1 MNHLFHHE
9 MAPVGDWSLAVLIL
23 VIWVLLGG
31 LVARIAF
38 AVLTRWASKA
48 HFQFT
53 NMFVRALPV
62 PIYVLVIITGF
73 MVSVKNA
80 PFLDSDV
87 QILFHWLHIALFV
100 AFIYLAD
107 NVLQG
112 LIRDLEKRHQ
122 GLLESHFLFSAFI
135 HILVWVLGAM
145 FILDGLNI
153 SITPI
158 LASLGVG
165 SLAVALGFQ
174 STFMNLFSG
183 IYLLLD
189 KPVHMGDYVKLSTGE
204 EGNVEKIGWRTTQIR
219 TPANHMVIL
228 PNSKLA
234 ENLLQN
240 YTQPDPT
247 CAFSVEVG
255 VDYASDLQQVEALT
269 VEVARGIQQN
279 VPGADKAYAP
289 SVSFHDFGSYS
300 VNFSV
305 NLQALNYGST
315 FKMKHEFI
323 KALHARYRQE
333 KIVMPFPV
341 QSIEFRNAPPP
352 DLGQRRSS

>member
-1 MNHLFHHE
+1 MNHLFHHDL
-9 MAPVGDWSLAVLIL
+9 APAGDWTLAALIL
-23 VIWVLLGG
+23 VIWVLLGWLIARVVF
-31 LVARIAF
+31 LV
-38 AVLTRWASKA
+38 LNRWASKT
-48 HFQFT
+48 HFQFS

-80 PFLDSDV
+80 PFLDADV
-87 QILFHWLHIALFV
+87 VVIFHWLRVALFV
-100 AFIYLAD
+100 TLIYLTD

-112 LIRDLEKRHQ
+112 SVRDLEKKHQ
-122 GLLESHFLFSAFI
+122 GVREAHFLFSAFI
-135 HILVWVLGAM
+135 HIGVWAFGTMFVLDSIG
-145 FILDGLNI
+145 I

-174 STFMNLFSG
+174 STFSNLFSG
-183 IYLLLD
+183 IYLLMD
-189 KPVHMGDYVKLSTGE
+189 KPVRLGDYVKLSSGE

-234 ENLLQN
+234 ENLVQN
-240 YTQPDPT
+240 YTQPDPS
-247 CAFSVEVG
+247 CAFSVEAG
-255 VDYASDLQQVEALT
+255 VDYDSDLKRVEAVT
-269 VEVARGIQQN
+269 VEVARAIQQR
-279 VPGADKAYAP
+279 VSGADKNYQP

-305 NLQALNYGST
+305 NFQAENYGAT
-315 FKMKHEFI
+315 FTMKHEFI
-323 KALHARYRQE
+323 KSLHERYRQE

-341 QSIEFRNAPPP
+341 QSVELRNAPP
-352 DLGQRRSS
+352 DWGGKRSS